1 MRVACIGGGPAG
13 LYAAILLKKRFPDAD
28 IQVFER
34 NRADDTFGW
43 GVVFSDET
51 LAGFRDAD
59 PESFAD
65 IKAAFAWWTDIDTHY
80 GGTCVT
86 STGHGFC
93 GLARVR
99 LLKILQ
105 QRCAAL
111 GVALAYET
119 EVHDLAPHLSAD
131 LVIAADGLNSA
142 VRERHAEH
150 FRPSIH
156 WGSTRFCW
164 LGTTRPLRSF
174 TFDFRTN
181 EHGLFQLHAYP
192 FQADRS
198 TWIVECPEET
208 WARAGFEGGT
218 EQQTVDY
225 CRELYADLLD
235 GHPLLTN
242 RSIWRSFPT
251 VHNET
256 WYRCAEGANIVLL
269 GDAAHTAHFSI
280 GSGTKLAMEDA
291 IALDRALGEHGPDAI
306 PAALAAYQD
315 ARWVDVAKLQ
325 KTAKTSRTWFENV
338 EPYMTQ
344 HPLQFSFNLMSRSK
358 AITYDNLSVR
368 DPALMRRVTEWWW
381 DSEARAPRARDGS
394 APPPMFA
401 PFTLRAPGGSLE
413 LVNRMVVSPM
423 CQYSAVDGTV
433 GDWHLAHLGALAV
446 GGAGLLFTEMT
457 DVSETGRITHGC
469 AGMYAEEHVA
479 AWKRIVDFVHAHS
492 RAKIG
497 QQLAHAGRKGSCHL
511 PWEGDDPLR
520 DATAWQTLGPSAEP
534 FDTGWPAPRAMTR
547 ADMDAVRDDFV
558 AAARRAEAAG
568 FDLIELHM
576 AHGYLLSSF
585 LSPAAN
591 TRTDGYGGSL
601 ANRCRFPLEVFDA
614 VRAAWP
620 ADRPLAVRVS
630 ASDWL
635 EHGGTTLDETVQLAR
650 QLAERGCGLIDVS
663 SGGNTPASEIE
674 YGRMYQVPF
683 AERIKREVDIAVMA
697 VGAIQGAD
705 HANTVLATG
714 RADLCALARPHLVD
728 PHLTLRAAVAYD
740 YHDQWWP
747 PQYLPARPRPT

>member
-306 PAALAAYQD
+306 PAALAA
-315 ARWVDVAKLQ
+315 
-325 KTAKTSRTWFENV
+325 
-338 EPYMTQ
+338 
-344 HPLQFSFNLMSRSK
+344 
-358 AITYDNLSVR
+358 
-368 DPALMRRVTEWWW
+368 
-381 DSEARAPRARDGS
+381 
-394 APPPMFA
+394 
-401 PFTLRAPGGSLE
+401 
-413 LVNRMVVSPM
+413 
-423 CQYSAVDGTV
+423 
-433 GDWHLAHLGALAV
+433 
-446 GGAGLLFTEMT
+446 
-457 DVSETGRITHGC
+457 
-469 AGMYAEEHVA
+469 
-479 AWKRIVDFVHAHS
+479 
-492 RAKIG
+492 
-497 QQLAHAGRKGSCHL
+497 
-511 PWEGDDPLR
+511 
-520 DATAWQTLGPSAEP
+520 
-534 FDTGWPAPRAMTR
+534 
-547 ADMDAVRDDFV
+547 
-558 AAARRAEAAG
+558 
-568 FDLIELHM
+568 
-576 AHGYLLSSF
+576 
-585 LSPAAN
+585 
-591 TRTDGYGGSL
+591 
-601 ANRCRFPLEVFDA
+601 
-614 VRAAWP
+614 
-620 ADRPLAVRVS
+620 
-630 ASDWL
+630 
-635 EHGGTTLDETVQLAR
+635 
-650 QLAERGCGLIDVS
+650 
-663 SGGNTPASEIE
+663 
-674 YGRMYQVPF
+674 
-683 AERIKREVDIAVMA
+683 
-697 VGAIQGAD
+697 
-705 HANTVLATG
+705 
-714 RADLCALARPHLVD
+714 
-728 PHLTLRAAVAYD
+728 
-740 YHDQWWP
+740 
-747 PQYLPARPRPT
+747 